1 MDGDDISI
9 CTTEKME
16 KYEPSIIESLPALMS
31 MMWTYLRGLVWMKS
45 FPPSSRPSV
54 GENSMMSLV

>member
-1 MDGDDISI
+1 VPSPHGTTGSSHYLALDDVPVATDGDDISI

-31 MMWTYLRGLVWMKS
+31 MM
-45 FPPSSRPSV
+45 
-54 GENSMMSLV
+54 